1 VYFLNRRYYTLK
13 CYKWKEL
20 NDIFL
25 KKIEKAL
32 EELYNGFMKL
42 YQMKKKKRKF
52 PGMIPWRM

>member
-1 VYFLNRRYYTLK
+1 MKIIEQSFCFN
-13 CYKWKEL
+13 E
-20 NDIFL
+20 DIDGQDIL